1 VKLESWIRKIILKF
15 KPSGEGFKNFSL
27 VELVTVLKSS
37 VFKELGLMNVPP
49 SSKAL
54 KDITK
59 KIVVDA
65 SKLSNS
71 PMGRKLIQKEMIK
84 NEELLLSQLD
94 YSDEVN
100 DLKKKTYFT
109 PLLEK
114 ALRST
119 K

>member
-1 VKLESWIRKIILKF
+1 
-15 KPSGEGFKNFSL
+15 
-27 VELVTVLKSS
+27 
-37 VFKELGLMNVPP
+37 
-49 SSKAL
+49 
-54 KDITK
+54 
-59 KIVVDA
+59 
-65 SKLSNS
+65 
-71 PMGRKLIQKEMIK
+71 MIK